1 MSSPSPQLV
10 GIVTP
15 VYNGGKYLAEC
26 IESVLAQTYLHW
38 QYDIIDNRSTDDS
51 LRVAERY
58 AKQDSRIRIHV
69 NARHVGRNANH
80 NLAFAKLPPGVNYC
94 KVVHADDWLYPECLS
109 KMVAVMQNNS
119 SVGIVGAYALAND
132 KVVSDGL
139 AYPGTVT
146 SGREIGRR
154 TLLGGPYVFGS
165 PTSLLFRAEIVRRR
179 PQFFNED
186 NPHADKEACFEV
198 LRNADFGFVHQVL
211 TFMRLHAGAASVA
224 AEASGTFW
232 LSDLEILQKYGPDYL
247 SREEFQRVFTW
258 QWKKYYTSMAKMVL
272 LNRASAIWAY
282 HDATLRRL
290 GHTLSKGQLAVA
302 ILKECVEIGLNPV
315 GAMRRFVRVVGASSG
330 RQIEGEDLALYRR

>member
-1 MSSPSPQLV
+1 MSSPSCQLV
-10 GIVTP
+10 GILTP

-26 IESVLAQTYLHW
+26 IESVLGQSYPNW
-38 QYDIIDNRSTDDS
+38 QYDIIDNCSTDDS
-51 LRVAERY
+51 LRIAERY
-58 AKQDSRIRIHV
+58 AKQDSRIRVHM

-80 NLAFAKLPPGVNYC
+80 NLAFAKLSSEADYC

-109 KMVAVMQNNS
+109 KMVAVMRKNS

-139 AYPGTVT
+139 AHPETVM
-146 SGREIGRR
+146 SGKKIGRR

-198 LRNADFGFVHQVL
+198 LRNTDFGFVHQVL
-211 TFMRLHAGAASVA
+211 TFMRLHSGAASVA

-232 LSDLEILQKYGPDYL
+232 LSDLEILQKYGSDYL
-247 SREEFQRVFTW
+247 SPEEFERAFTR
-258 QWKKYYTSMAKMVL
+258 QWKQYYTSMAKMVL
-272 LNRASAIWAY
+272 LNRATAVWAY
-282 HDATLRRL
+282 HEATLRRL
-290 GHTLSKGQLAVA
+290 GYTLSKGRLTMS
-302 ILKECVEIGLNPV
+302 ILKELIEIALNPV
-315 GAMRRFVRVVGASSG
+315 GAIRRLVRVIEASSD

>member
-1 MSSPSPQLV
+1 MSSSSFRLV
-10 GIVTP
+10 GILTP

-26 IESVLAQTYLHW
+26 IESVLAQTYPHW
-38 QYDIIDNRSTDDS
+38 EYDIIDNCSTDDTF
-51 LRVAERY
+51 RVAERY
-58 AKQDSRIRIHV
+58 AKKDRRIRIHL
-69 NARHVGRNANH
+69 NERHVGRNTNH
-80 NLAFAKLPPGVNYC
+80 NLAFAKLPAEAHYC

-109 KMVAVMQNNS
+109 KMVAVMQDNS
-119 SVGIVGAYALAND
+119 RVGIVGAYALAND

-139 AYPGTVT
+139 AHPATVT

-165 PTSLLFRAEIVRRR
+165 PTSLLFRAEIVRRS

-198 LRNADFGFVHQVL
+198 LRNSDFGFVHQVL
-211 TFMRLHAGAASVA
+211 TFMRLHSGAASVA

-232 LSDLEILQKYGPDYL
+232 LSDLEILQKFGPDYL
-247 SREEFQRVFTW
+247 SPQEFQQTFAQ

-272 LNRASAIWAY
+272 LNRVSAVWAY

-290 GHTLSKGQLAVA
+290 GYSLSKRHLAVA
-302 ILKECVEIGLNPV
+302 ILKECE
-315 GAMRRFVRVVGASSG
+315 
-330 RQIEGEDLALYRR
+330 Y